1 MKIAFPLLNQTQ
13 LAVDFVHSQY
23 LGIFDVEND
32 KIEVLSFE
40 RVEKNLGVVNF
51 FEAMTS
57 AGLSSVVSPYFS
69 FMALR
74 VFKENNIGTFK
85 AEGRDLQDNI
95 TFFKA
100 NRLTSFDICE
110 SLLVGPCA
118 KDCSSC
124 GPICAEN

>member
-40 RVEKNLGVVNF
+40 GVEKKLAVVNF
-51 FEAMTS
+51 FEVMTS
-57 AGLSSVVSPYFS
+57 AGLSSVVSPYYS

-85 AEGRDLQDNI
+85 AEGTDLQKNI
-95 TFFKA
+95 LFYKA
-100 NRLTSFDICE
+100 NRLKSFDR
-110 SLLVGPCA
+110 GR
-118 KDCSSC
+118 
-124 GPICAEN
+124 